1 MVGSA
6 IHIGRRTQRSARRT
20 RDRDAIIASLQ
31 PETEKDDLGLIRRY
45 WVWILVIVG
54 AIAAIAAYRLNQ
66 SPEEEYFTAKVEKGD
81 IRQVIDATGTINP
94 VTSVQVGSQVSGM
107 ISKLYVD
114 FNSKVT
120 KGQVIAEIDPKL
132 FEGAVLQA
140 RADLGNAQASLAAA
154 KSNLVKDQATLNQNR
169 LDYDRAVGLA
179 KQGVV
184 SQQQLDQAKA
194 TYDAITAQVGSDR
207 AAIQQAE
214 AQVAQKQASLKV
226 AQINLDYTIIRAPI
240 NGTVVN
246 RSIDIGQT
254 VAASLQAPTLFTIA
268 LDLTKMQVY
277 AKTDEGDVGEIRPGH
292 SADFKVDA
300 FPKESFHGVVHQVR
314 MNATTVQNVVTYDT
328 IVDFD
333 NPDLKLFPGMTAYVS
348 IPVASASDV
357 VKIPNAAL
365 RYKPDLPA
373 GKIQELYRKYGITVP
388 QSATEVAG
396 AAAVTAGGAAK
407 PKAAAVAVANG
418 ASDHAIVWR
427 LLPDKSLQPVQISV
441 GLTDHTY
448 TAMTGGDLKPGEEL
462 VTGVT
467 TAKSGSAGPG
477 LAGPRR

>member
-1 MVGSA
+1 M
-6 IHIGRRTQRSARRT
+6 
-20 RDRDAIIASLQ
+20 
-31 PETEKDDLGLIRRY
+31 GLIKHAWI
-45 WVWILVIVG
+45 WVLAIVVVAG
-54 AIAAIAAYRLNQ
+54 VFAAFRLGKKTD
-66 SPEEEYFTAKVEKGD
+66 PDYFTAKVEKGD
-81 IRQVIDATGTINP
+81 IRQVIEATGTINP

-140 RADLGNAQASLAAA
+140 QADLQNAQALVAAA
-154 KSNLVKDQATLNQNR
+154 KANLAKDQATLQQNK
-169 LDYDRAVGLA
+169 LDYDRAVGLQR
-179 KQGVV
+179 QGVN

-214 AQVAQKQASLKV
+214 AQVAQRTATLKV
-226 AQINLDYTIIRAPI
+226 AQTNVDYAIIRAPI

-246 RSIDIGQT
+246 RNIDIGQT

-277 AKTDEGDVGEIRPGH
+277 AKTDEGDVGQIRPGQK
-292 SADFKVDA
+292 ADFQVDA
-300 FPKESFHGVVHQVR
+300 FPKEMFHGVVFQVR
-314 MNATTVQNVVTYDT
+314 MNATSIQNVVTYDT
-328 IVDFD
+328 IVNFD

-348 IPVASASDV
+348 IPVASVTDT

-373 GKIQELYRKYGITVP
+373 EKVQELYSKYGIALTP
-388 QSATEVAG
+388 STPAPPAAGPSGATSREH
-396 AAAVTAGGAAK
+396 AAPKPSTAGNSGL
-407 PKAAAVAVANG
+407 AV
-418 ASDHAIVWR
+418 VWK
-427 LLPDKSLQPVQISV
+427 LGPDKSLRPLQIHV

-448 TAMTGGDLKPGEEL
+448 TALTGGDLQPGDEL
-462 VTGVT
+462 VTGAT
-467 TAKSGSAGPG
+467 TAKQESAGPG
-477 LAGPRR
+477 LTPQRR

>member
-1 MVGSA
+1 VGL
-6 IHIGRRTQRSARRT
+6 IGRNR
-20 RDRDAIIASLQ
+20 I
-31 PETEKDDLGLIRRY
+31 
-45 WVWILVIVG
+45 WILLVLV
-54 AIAAIAAYRLNQ
+54 AVAVFAAFRLNRKTAA
-66 SPEEEYFTAKVEKGD
+66 EYFTAKVEKGD
-81 IRQVIDATGTINP
+81 IRQVIEATGTINP
-94 VTSVQVGSQVSGM
+94 VTLVQVGSQVSGM

-140 RADLGNAQASLAAA
+140 RADLQNAQATLAAA
-154 KSNLVKDQATLNQNR
+154 KSNLAKDQATLKQNK

-179 KQGVV
+179 RQGVT
-184 SQQQLDQAKA
+184 SQQQLDQAQAIYEA
-194 TYDAITAQVGSDR
+194 TSAQVGSDR

-214 AQVAQKQASLKV
+214 AQVAQRTASLKV
-226 AQINLDYTIIRAPI
+226 AQTNLDYAIIRAPI

-246 RSIDIGQT
+246 RNVDIGQT

-277 AKTDEGDVGEIRPGH
+277 AKTDEGDVGQIRPGH
-292 SADFKVDA
+292 RAEFQVDA
-300 FPKESFHGVVHQVR
+300 FPKELFHGVVRQVR

-333 NPDLKLFPGMTAYVS
+333 NSDLKLFPGMTAYIS
-348 IPVASASDV
+348 IPVASANDV
-357 VKIPNAAL
+357 TKVPNAAL

-373 GKIQELYRKYGITVP
+373 SQVQELYHKYGIEAPQAVQAPRPPEMPAQQPGGKPRERPVP
-388 QSATEVAG
+388 NASANRG
-396 AAAVTAGGAAK
+396 ADT
-407 PKAAAVAVANG
+407 
-418 ASDHAIVWR
+418 AIVWKM
-427 LLPDKSLQPVQISV
+427 LPDRSLQPIQIHI

-448 TAMTGGDLKPGEEL
+448 TALTGGNLKPGDEL
-462 VTGVT
+462 VTGAT
-467 TAKSGSAGPG
+467 TAKAGSGPG

>member
-1 MVGSA
+1 
-6 IHIGRRTQRSARRT
+6 
-20 RDRDAIIASLQ
+20 
-31 PETEKDDLGLIRRY
+31 LGLIKRY
-45 WVWILVIVG
+45 WFWFLVIVG
-54 AIAAIAAYRLNQ
+54 AIAAFAAYRLNQ
-66 SPEEEYFTAKVEKGD
+66 DPEEQYFTAKVEKGD

-120 KGQVIAEIDPKL
+120 KGQIIAEIDPKL

-140 RADLGNAQASLAAA
+140 LADLGNAEASLAAA

-214 AQVAQKQASLKV
+214 AQVAQRKASLSV
-226 AQINLDYTIIRAPI
+226 AQTNLDYTIIRAPI

-268 LDLTKMQVY
+268 LDLTKMRVY
-277 AKTDEGDVGEIRPGH
+277 SKTDEGDVGEIRPGH
-292 SADFKVDA
+292 NADFKVDA
-300 FPKESFHGVVHQVR
+300 FPKESFHGVVNQVR

-333 NPDLKLFPGMTAYVS
+333 NPDMKLFPGMTAYVS
-348 IPVASASDV
+348 IPVASVSDV
-357 VKIPNAAL
+357 IKVPNAAL

-373 GKIQELYRKYGITVP
+373 VKIQELYQKYGIQAVP
-388 QSATEVAG
+388 SAAVGSDSTGNQTGGATRPRP
-396 AAAVTAGGAAK
+396 AAASST
-407 PKAAAVAVANG
+407 NG
-418 ASDHAIVWR
+418 TGDHAIVWK
-427 LLPDKSLQPVQISV
+427 LLSDKSLQPVQISI

-462 VTGVT
+462 VTGAT
-467 TAKSGSAGPG
+467 TVKSTSAGPG

>member
-1 MVGSA
+1 M
-6 IHIGRRTQRSARRT
+6 
-20 RDRDAIIASLQ
+20 
-31 PETEKDDLGLIRRY
+31 GLIKRY
-45 WVWILVIVG
+45 WFWFLVIVG
-54 AIAAIAAYRLNQ
+54 AIAAFAAYRLNQ
-66 SPEEEYFTAKVEKGD
+66 DPEEQYFTAKVEKGD

-120 KGQVIAEIDPKL
+120 KGQIIAEIDPKL

-140 RADLGNAQASLAAA
+140 LADLGNAEASLAAA

-214 AQVAQKQASLKV
+214 AQVAQRKASLSV
-226 AQINLDYTIIRAPI
+226 AQTNLDYTIIRAPI

-268 LDLTKMQVY
+268 LDLTKMRVY
-277 AKTDEGDVGEIRPGH
+277 SKTDEGDVGEIRPGH
-292 SADFKVDA
+292 NADFKVDA
-300 FPKESFHGVVHQVR
+300 FPKESFHGVVNQVR

-333 NPDLKLFPGMTAYVS
+333 NPDMKLFPGMTAYVS
-348 IPVASASDV
+348 IPVASVSDV
-357 VKIPNAAL
+357 IKVPNAAL

-373 GKIQELYRKYGITVP
+373 VKIQELYQKYGIQAVP
-388 QSATEVAG
+388 SAAVGSDSTGNQTGGATRPRP
-396 AAAVTAGGAAK
+396 AAASST
-407 PKAAAVAVANG
+407 NG
-418 ASDHAIVWR
+418 TGDHAIVWK
-427 LLPDKSLQPVQISV
+427 LLPDKSLQPVQISI

-462 VTGVT
+462 VTGAT
-467 TAKSGSAGPG
+467 TVKSTSAGPG

>member
-1 MVGSA
+1 M
-6 IHIGRRTQRSARRT
+6 
-20 RDRDAIIASLQ
+20 
-31 PETEKDDLGLIRRY
+31 
-45 WVWILVIVG
+45 LVIVVVVG
-54 AIAAIAAYRLNQ
+54 VLAAFRLTRKVD
-66 SPEEEYFTAKVEKGD
+66 PEYFTAKVEKGD
-81 IRQVIDATGTINP
+81 IRQVIEATGTINP

-120 KGQVIAEIDPKL
+120 KGEVIAEIDPKL

-140 RADLGNAQASLAAA
+140 QADLQTAQAMLTAA
-154 KSNLVKDQATLNQNR
+154 KANLAKDQATLQQNKI
-169 LDYDRAVGLA
+169 DYSRAVGL
-179 KQGVV
+179 QGEGVN

-214 AQVAQKQASLKV
+214 AQIAQKTATLRVAQT
-226 AQINLDYTIIRAPI
+226 NLDYTIIRAPI

-277 AKTDEGDVGEIRPGH
+277 AKTDEGDVGQIRPGQQ
-292 SADFKVDA
+292 ADFQVDA
-300 FPKESFHGVVHQVR
+300 FPKEMFRGVVFQVR
-314 MNATTVQNVVTYDT
+314 MNATSIQNVVTYDT
-328 IVDFD
+328 IVNFD
-333 NPDLKLFPGMTAYVS
+333 NPQLKLFPGMTAYVS
-348 IPVASASDV
+348 IPVAAVADV

-373 GKIQELYRKYGITVP
+373 EKMKELYSQYGVSVAQP
-388 QSATEVAG
+388 PPLSVAATKSG
-396 AAAVTAGGAAK
+396 ATSREHATPKPNSTGNSDTAV
-407 PKAAAVAVANG
+407 
-418 ASDHAIVWR
+418 VWK
-427 LLPDKSLQPVQISV
+427 LLPDKSLRPVQVHI

-448 TAMTGGDLKPGEEL
+448 TALTSGDLQPGEEL
-462 VTGVT
+462 VTGATSVKET
-467 TAKSGSAGPG
+467 SGPG
-477 LAGPRR
+477 LTPQRR

>member
-1 MVGSA
+1 M
-6 IHIGRRTQRSARRT
+6 
-20 RDRDAIIASLQ
+20 
-31 PETEKDDLGLIRRY
+31 
-45 WVWILVIVG
+45 ILG
-54 AIAAIAAYRLNQ
+54 AIVAFAAFRLNRN
-66 SPEEEYFTAKVEKGD
+66 PAEEYFTAKVEKGD

-120 KGQVIAEIDPKL
+120 KGEVIAEIDPKL

-154 KSNLVKDQATLNQNR
+154 KSNLVKDQATATQNK
-169 LDYDRAVGLA
+169 LDYERSVSLA
-179 KQGVV
+179 RQGVV

-194 TYDAITAQVGSDR
+194 TFDAISAQVGSDR

-214 AQVAQKQASLKV
+214 AQVAQKSASLRV
-226 AQINLDYTIIRAPI
+226 AQTNLDYTIIRAPI

-300 FPKESFHGVVHQVR
+300 FPKELFHGVVHQVR

-333 NPDLKLFPGMTAYVS
+333 NPELKLFPGMTAYVS
-348 IPVASASDV
+348 IPVPSASDV
-357 VKIPNAAL
+357 VKVPNAAL

-373 GKIQELYRKYGITVP
+373 AKIRELYQKYGIEVP
-388 QSATEVAG
+388 QSAPVVSESRADRT
-396 AAAVTAGGAAK
+396 GGAAR
-407 PKAAAVAVANG
+407 PRPAATSSTNG
-418 ASDHAIVWR
+418 ATDHAIVWK

-448 TAMTGGDLKPGEEL
+448 TAMTSGDLKPGEEL

-467 TAKSGSAGPG
+467 TAKSGTAGPG